1 MDEPD
6 LDAEPLVVQCAMPLL
21 LLADIFLFPGCDLP
35 LKVSASIQRTVVDHA
50 LESNQMFAVGC
61 PSESGALF
69 PVVTAGA
76 IKSVLEFADGSS
88 ELVLSGLQRMR
99 ILGLNQLKPFPI
111 VRVEPIPYSPVT
123 PEEFDEW
130 HAQLSLLIENRSN
143 EFNDSFTHMADW
155 VRRMEDPSMIS
166 DVVGFAL
173 VRERKV
179 LRELLAE
186 ESTKKRMRILLAALE
201 DAEAG
206 EDDELE

>member
-6 LDAEPLVVQCAMPLL
+6 LDAESLVLQSTMPLL
-21 LLADIFLFPGCDLP
+21 LLSEIFLFPGCDLP
-35 LKVSASIQRTVVDHA
+35 LKVSASIQSSMVNHA
-50 LESNQMFAVGC
+50 LENDQMFAVGC

-69 PVVTAGA
+69 PVVTAGV
-76 IKSVLEFADGSS
+76 IKSVMEFADGSS

-130 HAQLSLLIENRSN
+130 HEQLSLLIESRSK
-143 EFNDSFTHMADW
+143 EWNDSFTQMADW
-155 VRRMEDPSMIS
+155 VRRVEDPSMIS
-166 DVVGFAL
+166 DVVGYAL
-173 VRERKV
+173 VRDRKI

-186 ESTKKRMRILLAALE
+186 ENTKKRMSLLLGTLE
-201 DAEAG
+201 EERSE
-206 EDDELE
+206 EDDGFE

>member
-6 LDAEPLVVQCAMPLL
+6 LDAVPLVLQSAMPLL
-21 LLADIFLFPGCDLP
+21 LLSEIFLFPGCDLP
-35 LKVSASIQRTVVDHA
+35 LKVSASIQSTMVNYA
-50 LESNQMFAVGC
+50 LENEQMFAVGC

-76 IKSVLEFADGSS
+76 IKSVMEFADGSS

-99 ILGLNQLKPFPI
+99 ILGLNQLKPFPV

-130 HAQLSLLIENRSN
+130 HEQLSLLIESRST
-143 EFNDSFTHMADW
+143 EWNDSFTQMADW
-155 VRRMEDPSMIS
+155 VRRVEDPSMIS
-166 DVVGFAL
+166 DVVGYAL
-173 VRERKV
+173 VRDRKV

-186 ESTKKRMRILLAALE
+186 ENTKKRMSLLLDTLE
-201 DAEAG
+201 EEQAEE
-206 EDDELE
+206 EDDLE

>member
-6 LDAEPLVVQCAMPLL
+6 LDAVPLVLQSAMPLL
-21 LLADIFLFPGCDLP
+21 LLSEIFLFPGCDLP
-35 LKVSASIQRTVVDHA
+35 LKVSASIQSTMVNHA
-50 LESNQMFAVGC
+50 LENEQMFAVGC

-76 IKSVLEFADGSS
+76 IKSVMEFADGSS

-130 HAQLSLLIENRSN
+130 HEQLSLLIESRSTDW
-143 EFNDSFTHMADW
+143 NDSFTQMADW
-155 VRRMEDPSMIS
+155 VRRVEDPSMIS
-166 DVVGFAL
+166 DVVGYAL
-173 VRERKV
+173 VRDRKV

-186 ESTKKRMRILLAALE
+186 ENTKKRMSLLLDTLE
-201 DAEAG
+201 EEQAEG
-206 EDDELE
+206 EDDPE

>member
-6 LDAEPLVVQCAMPLL
+6 LDAVPLVLQSAMPLL
-21 LLADIFLFPGCDLP
+21 LLSEIFLFPGCDLP
-35 LKVSASIQRTVVDHA
+35 LKVSASIQSTMVNHA
-50 LESNQMFAVGC
+50 LENDQMFAVGC

-76 IKSVLEFADGSS
+76 IKSVMEFADGSS

-130 HAQLSLLIENRSN
+130 HEQLSLLIESRSTDW
-143 EFNDSFTHMADW
+143 NDSFTQMADW
-155 VRRMEDPSMIS
+155 VRRVEDPSMIS
-166 DVVGFAL
+166 DVVGYAL
-173 VRERKV
+173 VRDRKV

-186 ESTKKRMRILLAALE
+186 ENTKKRMSLLLDTLE
-201 DAEAG
+201 EEQAEG
-206 EDDELE
+206 EDDPE

>member
-6 LDAEPLVVQCAMPLL
+6 LDAVPLVVHSAMPLL
-21 LLADIFLFPGCDLP
+21 LLSEIFLFPGCDLP
-35 LKVSASIQRTVVDHA
+35 LKVSASIQSTMVNHA
-50 LESNQMFAVGC
+50 LENEQMFAVGC

-69 PVVTAGA
+69 PVVTAGT
-76 IKSVLEFADGSS
+76 IKSVMEFADGSS

-130 HAQLSLLIENRSN
+130 HEQLSLLIESRST
-143 EFNDSFTHMADW
+143 EWNDSFTRMADW
-155 VRRMEDPSMIS
+155 VRRVEDPSMIS
-166 DVVGFAL
+166 DVVGYAL
-173 VRERKV
+173 VLDRKV

-186 ESTKKRMRILLAALE
+186 ESTKKRMGLLLDTLE
-201 DAEAG
+201 KEQADE
-206 EDDELE
+206 EDDLD